1 MNWYIWSED
10 LAAGSTGPFASFKE
24 ALNHINTVY
33 FDKDGQPNNGAAAC
47 DCYAVVPEILLRR
60 IEAAQGY
67 ANNNTPEEDIEMHK
81 EINEEN

>member
-1 MNWYIWSED
+1 
-10 LAAGSTGPFASFKE
+10 L
-24 ALNHINTVY
+24 
-33 FDKDGQPNNGAAAC
+33 
-47 DCYAVVPEILLRR
+47 PEILLRR